1 MYTTATIL
9 SKCPAFKHL
18 VKVKLAMDRDKN
30 HVLINTEMEM
40 IFQQFQLSLPPAME
54 QFFNRCSGKEGPHWA
69 CCVVA
74 IRWISE
80 KKVALDIVWPNPKGK
95 PITKEIIGTVKFLT

>member
-1 MYTTATIL
+1 MYTIASIL
-9 SKCPAFKHL
+9 SKCPAFRPL
-18 VKVKLAMDRDKN
+18 VKVKLAIQRDL
-30 HVLINTEMEM
+30 VLINTEMEM